1 MEKRVRVAALLAVL
15 ALLIG
20 SVGCD
25 KIKARDQLNKGV
37 QSYKNGKYEEAIEH
51 FKNSVTLDPSLV
63 TARLYL
69 GTAYMQLYVP
79 GKKKAFSKVARHT
92 LFRVAD
98 GREVDFLIPAKK
110 QLKIGEDLA
119 VLGG

>member
-79 GKKKAFSKVARHT
+79 G
-92 LFRVAD
+92 
-98 GREVDFLIPAKK
+98 
-110 QLKIGEDLA
+110 
-119 VLGG
+119 